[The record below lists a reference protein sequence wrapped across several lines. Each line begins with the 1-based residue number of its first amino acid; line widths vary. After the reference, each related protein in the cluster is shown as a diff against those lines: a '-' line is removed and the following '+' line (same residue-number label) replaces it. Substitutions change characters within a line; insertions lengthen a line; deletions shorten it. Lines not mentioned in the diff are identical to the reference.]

1 LKTEWR
7 PIHTDAL
14 PAVPWKNGGG
24 TTRNL
29 AIAPD
34 DAGLDDFRWRVSIAE
49 VRQSGRFSRFP
60 GVDRTI
66 VLLEGNGMV
75 LHADDGTRFALTTPF
90 VGHTFR
96 GETGIEATLV
106 GGATRDFNVMVRRGL
121 AHAAV
126 ECWNADGRMSSDVD
140 EAVFFCPMGF
150 FRIISDDADF
160 PLSAGCAL
168 RASAVRAGTRL
179 VPESAEAVLIG
190 ALIDFVHGRI

>member
-1 LKTEWR
+1 L
-7 PIHTDAL
+7 IQTDAL

-34 DAGLDDFRWRVSIAE
+34 DAGLDDFRWRVSIAD
-49 VRQSGRFSRFP
+49 VRQSGKFSLFP

-75 LHADDGTRFALTTPF
+75 LHADDGTQFALTAQF

-96 GETGIEATLV
+96 GETGMEARLV
-106 GGATRDFNVMVRRGL
+106 GGPTRDFNVMVRRGF
-121 AHAAV
+121 AHATV
-126 ECWNADGRMSSDVD
+126 ECWRAETRMSRDVD
-140 EAVFFCPMGF
+140 EAVFFCPTGV
-150 FRIISDDADF
+150 FRLSTNADADY

-168 RASAVRAGTRL
+168 RVSGVSAGTRL
-179 VPESAEAVLIG
+179 IPESEGAVLIG
-190 ALIDFVHGRI
+190 ALIDLIEA